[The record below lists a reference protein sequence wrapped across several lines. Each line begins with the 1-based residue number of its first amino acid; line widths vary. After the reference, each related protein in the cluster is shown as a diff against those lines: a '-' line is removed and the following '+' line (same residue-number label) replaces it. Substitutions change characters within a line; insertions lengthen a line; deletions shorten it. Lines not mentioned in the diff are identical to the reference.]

1 MNHTVFVGL
10 CIVELHLPDVGSL
23 KEKRSIMKSMIAR
36 LQNTFHVSVSEVG
49 HQDVWQSAAV
59 AIVAVT
65 ISRSEADKAI
75 QSWLNW
81 IDRNVHDAEVVDEQI
96 EIL

>member
-1 MNHTVFVGL
+1 MKHTAIVGL
-10 CIVELHLPDVGSL
+10 CVVELHLPDVGSL
-23 KEKRSIMKSMIAR
+23 KEKRSIIKSMIAR
-36 LQNTFHVSVSEVG
+36 LQNTFHISVSEVG
-49 HQDVWQSAAV
+49 HQDIWQSAAIAMV
-59 AIVAVT
+59 TVT

-81 IDRNVHDAEVVDEQI
+81 IDRNVHDVEVMNEQI